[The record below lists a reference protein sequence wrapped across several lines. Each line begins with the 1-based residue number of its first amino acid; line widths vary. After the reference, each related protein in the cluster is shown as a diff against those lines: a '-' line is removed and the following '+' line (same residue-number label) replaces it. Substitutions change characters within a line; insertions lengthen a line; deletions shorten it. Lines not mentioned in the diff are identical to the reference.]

1 MVGGLGWEGI
11 NFTKSGP
18 IIHVLYYCVRWNEGA
33 GWGAGTLCW
42 RVMVMAPRSLVL
54 DGVQGWS
61 WPAFSRTPVL
71 FERTYRQI
79 RTLGIRE
86 TFSQKLRNQAWS
98 FKGNNWEQEFPMRN
112 FKIFNKNWNIGKL
125 ESATMSLSVSQ
136 YLITSVMRSVVIETD
151 VIFWYCN
158 MKCVNIWKTS
168 NSRIQYFPND
178 QSHKMWQNN
187 TMVKHLF
194 ELQDRK
200 MDFNVTDYKNLIDVS
215 NSTLQLTF

>member
-1 MVGGLGWEGI
+1 METSWCWHSHWECKCSALSLLAPLHTSTQQLQTTSCPLSPSGTQSWTKKCDTNDKWCQFLSKIILDKWGGGRWEGI

-54 DGVQGWS
+54 DGVRGWS

-71 FERTYRQI
+71 FERIYRQI

-98 FKGNNWEQEFPMRN
+98 FKGNNR
-112 FKIFNKNWNIGKL
+112 
-125 ESATMSLSVSQ
+125 ARV
-136 YLITSVMRSVVIETD
+136 
-151 VIFWYCN
+151 
-158 MKCVNIWKTS
+158 
-168 NSRIQYFPND
+168 PNEKF
-178 QSHKMWQNN
+178 QAFQ
-187 TMVKHLF
+187 
-194 ELQDRK
+194 
-200 MDFNVTDYKNLIDVS
+200 
-215 NSTLQLTF
+215 